1 MTTGE
6 KISIQRRKINL
17 TQEQLADQLLVTR
30 QTVSKW
36 ETDLAFP
43 ETDKLIAMSELFN
56 CSIDYLL
63 KENIEEATSVR
74 EEGLNRTKI
83 NGYINSI
90 YFEYKSKKTIHGIP
104 LVHVNWGFRRKAK
117 GIIAIG
123 VRAEGVI
130 AIGIFAMGLLS
141 FGVFSL
147 GILAFGAWALGFI
160 DLGAIAIGAFSFG
173 AISIGLMSNGA
184 LSVGEF
190 AYGAL
195 AIGQYGAVGNRAY
208 GLVTSA
214 STMDLSFGTYFKEA
228 SSAFRFSE
236 AGKKALS
243 EVVPEALKWLMN
255 FFLSLYS

>member
-17 TQEQLADQLLVTR
+17 TQEQLADQLMVTR

-63 KENIEEATSVR
+63 KESIEEATAIK
-74 EEGLNRTKI
+74 EEGVSRTKI
-83 NGYINSI
+83 NGYFNNI
-90 YFEYKSKKTIHGIP
+90 YFEYKSKKTINGIP

-130 AIGIFAMGLLS
+130 AIGIFTMGLISL
-141 FGVFSL
+141 GVFSL
-147 GILAFGAWALGFI
+147 GLLAFGAWALGFLS
-160 DLGAIAIGAFSFG
+160 LGAIGMGVFSFG
-173 AISIGLMSNGA
+173 AISIGLMANGA

-195 AIGQYGAVGNRAY
+195 AFGQYGAVGNRAY

-214 STMDLSFGTYFKEA
+214 STIDLSFGTYFKEA
-228 SSAFRFSE
+228 SSAFHFSSE
-236 AGKKALS
+236 GKKALS
-243 EVVPEALKWLMN
+243 EVVPQALRWLMDL
-255 FFLSLYS
+255 FLGLYS